1 MSDVNNAHHSQA
13 RREMAT
19 GTAMSESDQVL
30 LDAAFERALASWE
43 DGVPIPPDTL
53 FPDRPDLSD
62 HAERLLALARD
73 VAVMGVPA
81 GPSPSVP
88 GYTVLSEL
96 GSGAMGSVYL
106 ARQERLGGRSV
117 ALKVLPAGAAVS
129 ARARDRFQAEANA
142 VARLRHPHV
151 VTVHDVVREGGLIAF
166 AMELVDGASLHDV
179 IDHLNSRGTPPRT
192 EDVRAY
198 LGSGSSVL
206 GEIPYWMLVARLGV
220 AIARALEAVHEA
232 GLLHRDVKPS
242 NILLRRDCTP
252 LLSDFGLVRDP
263 ESGVATRAE
272 GFVGT
277 PAYAS
282 PEQLAGGIGAVDA
295 KSDVYSLG
303 ATLFHALALRTPFAG
318 RAPGEVM
325 AAIER
330 GAVSLR
336 ALAPDVPRDL
346 ETIVQKAMAPR
357 REDRYASATAM
368 ADDLERMLAERPILA
383 RRPGLVSR
391 GVKMLRRN
399 RQAFRGSIIGALVA
413 LLLVGAATFGLVIA
427 PRWAQGARERAWLA
441 LLDPRDTSTFANA
454 GFFAYH
460 FPGPPKV
467 SRDVVARAL
476 SEYGAALRF
485 QPWDDRTLLERDAL
499 AAMMSLDTSGR
510 GAIRFSDELLRRAP
524 LACTWLE
531 AWSRIPADS
540 PPPPLPPEARGSDE
554 LIALGMMSYATSE
567 MLPAVEAWQEL
578 EHHGEPGAF
587 VRAGLGLYFI
597 YAQQHGRAYP
607 RLEDADRAFRGV
619 SFLRAAHAEAAWGV
633 GDIELAGMLLSQAR
647 GLALRDESQL
657 MRVGILIDL
666 ARGHTDDALKRF
678 ETWYFD
684 PKVGGN
690 SVAGFQVG
698 AWLEAHGE
706 NLKALCVYT
715 NSINNESPNR
725 CIRRFIPLA
734 EQWWSALG
742 ERERLAV
749 IEHAIS
755 TKVGVRPWELSRV
768 PVSYSGLHSFAG
780 LGLVPADVAG
790 LLRDTEFAQV
800 GSRLYSYLDAEHPGE
815 PRLPEPPTGEE
826 LHRAAREV
834 LGLAK

>member
-1 MSDVNNAHHSQA
+1 
-13 RREMAT
+13 
-19 GTAMSESDQVL
+19 MSESDQAL
-30 LDAAFERALASWE
+30 LDEAFDRALSSWE
-43 DGVPIPPDTL
+43 DGAPISPDKL

-62 HAERLLALARD
+62 HADRLLALARD
-73 VAVMGVPA
+73 VAVMGAPTD
-81 GPSPSVP
+81 PSPAVP
-88 GYTVLSEL
+88 GYTILSEL
-96 GSGAMGSVYL
+96 GSGAMGAVYL

-142 VARLRHPHV
+142 IARLRHPHV
-151 VTVHDVVREGGLIAF
+151 VTVHDVVREGGVIAF

-179 IDHLNSRGTPPRT
+179 IDHLSSIGTPPRT

-198 LGSGSSVL
+198 LGSGASVL

-220 AIARALEAVHEA
+220 AIARALEAVHGA
-232 GLLHRDVKPS
+232 GLLHRDVKPA

-282 PEQLAGGIGAVDA
+282 PEQLAGGIGATDA
-295 KSDVYSLG
+295 KSDIYSLG
-303 ATLFHALALRTPFAG
+303 ATLFHALALRPPFAG
-318 RAPGEVM
+318 RSPGEVT

-330 GAVSLR
+330 GAVPVR
-336 ALAPDVPRDL
+336 TLAPGVPRDL
-346 ETIVQKAMAPR
+346 ETIVQKAMSPR
-357 REDRYASATAM
+357 REDRYASAAAM
-368 ADDLERMLAERPILA
+368 ADDLDRLLAERPILA
-383 RRPGLVSR
+383 RRPGLLSR
-391 GVKMLRRN
+391 GVKLLRRN

-454 GFFAYH
+454 GFFEYR

-467 SRDVVARAL
+467 SRDVVSRAL
-476 SEYGAALRF
+476 AEYGKALRF

-499 AAMMSLDTSGR
+499 AAMLSLDASGR
-510 GAIRFSDELLRRAP
+510 GPIRFSEELLRRAP
-524 LACTWLE
+524 RACAWLR
-531 AWSRIPADS
+531 AWSQIPADS
-540 PPPPLPPEARGSDE
+540 PPPPLPPDLLASDE

-597 YAQQHGRAYP
+597 YSQQHGRAYP

-633 GDIELAGMLLSQAR
+633 GDTELAGTLLDQAR
-647 GLALRDESQL
+647 GLESRDEAQL
-657 MRVGILIDL
+657 MRVGILVDL
-666 ARGHTDDALKRF
+666 ACGNVDDGLKRF
-678 ETWYFD
+678 EAWYFA
-684 PKVGGN
+684 PRIGGS

-698 AWLEAHGE
+698 AWFEARGE
-706 NLKALCVYT
+706 NLKALCVYS

-734 EQWWSALG
+734 EHWWSGLS
-742 ERERLAV
+742 ERERLAFL
-749 IEHAIS
+749 EHAIS
-755 TKVGVRPWELSRV
+755 SKVRIKPWELSRV

-780 LGLVPADVAG
+780 IGRLPADVAG
-790 LLRDTEFAQV
+790 LLHDTEFARV
-800 GSRLYSYLDAEHPGE
+800 GSRLYSYFETGNPGE
-815 PRLPEPPTGEE
+815 PGVPEPPTGEA

>member
-1 MSDVNNAHHSQA
+1 M
-13 RREMAT
+13 
-19 GTAMSESDQVL
+19 GTAMSESDQAL
-30 LDAAFERALASWE
+30 LDEAFDRALASWE
-43 DGVPIPPDTL
+43 DGAPIAPDKL

-62 HAERLLALARD
+62 HADRLLALAKD
-73 VAVMGVPA
+73 VAVMGAPV
-81 GPSPSVP
+81 GPSPTVP
-88 GYTVLSEL
+88 GYTILSEL
-96 GSGAMGSVYL
+96 GSGAMGAVYL

-117 ALKVLPAGAAVS
+117 ALKVLPAGSAVS

-142 VARLRHPHV
+142 IARLRHPHV
-151 VTVHDVVREGGLIAF
+151 VTVHDVVREGGVIAF
-166 AMELVDGASLHDV
+166 AMELVDGSSLHDV
-179 IDHLNSRGTPPRT
+179 IDHLTSLGARPKT

-198 LGSGSSVL
+198 LGSGASVL

-220 AIARALEAVHEA
+220 AIARALEAVHDA

-282 PEQLAGGIGAVDA
+282 PEQLAGGIGATDA
-295 KSDVYSLG
+295 KSDIYSLG
-303 ATLFHALALRTPFAG
+303 ATLFHALALRPPFAG
-318 RAPGEVM
+318 RSPCEVM

-330 GAVSLR
+330 GPVSLR
-336 ALAPDVPRDL
+336 TLAPGVPRDL
-346 ETIVQKAMAPR
+346 ETIVQKAMSPR
-357 REDRYASATAM
+357 REDRYASAAAM

-383 RRPGLVSR
+383 RRPGILSR
-391 GVKMLRRN
+391 GVKLLRRN

-454 GFFAYH
+454 GFFEYR

-467 SRDVVARAL
+467 SRDVVSRAL
-476 SEYGAALRF
+476 AEYGKALRF
-485 QPWDDRTLLERDAL
+485 QPWDHRTVLERDAL
-499 AAMMSLDTSGR
+499 AAMLSLDTSGR
-510 GAIRFSDELLRRAP
+510 GPIRFSKELLRRAP
-524 LACTWLE
+524 RACAWLE
-531 AWSRIPADS
+531 AWSKVPANS
-540 PPPPLPPEARGSDE
+540 PPPPLPPDLLASDE

-567 MLPAVEAWQEL
+567 VLPAVEAWQEL

-607 RLEDADRAFRGV
+607 RLEDADRAFRDV

-633 GDIELAGMLLSQAR
+633 GDIELAGTLLAQSH
-647 GLALRDESQL
+647 GLELKDESQL
-657 MRVGILIDL
+657 MRVGILVDL
-666 ARGHTDDALKRF
+666 ARGNTNDAIKRF
-678 ETWYFD
+678 ESWYFD
-684 PKVGGN
+684 PTIGGN

-698 AWLEAHGE
+698 AWLEARGE
-706 NLKALCVYT
+706 PLKALSVYAQAT
-715 NSINNESPNR
+715 YNNVPGR
-725 CIRRFIPLA
+725 CFRRFIPLA
-734 EQWWSALG
+734 EQWWSGLS
-742 ERERLAV
+742 ERERLEV
-749 IEHAIS
+749 LEHAIS
-755 TKVGVRPWELSRV
+755 TKVDDRPWELSRV

-780 LGLVPADVAG
+780 VGRLPADVAG
-790 LLRDTEFAQV
+790 LLHDTELAQV
-800 GSRLYSYLDAEHPGE
+800 GGRLYSYLDAGAPGE
-815 PRLPEPPTGEE
+815 PRVPEPPTGEE

-834 LGLAK
+834 LGLPK